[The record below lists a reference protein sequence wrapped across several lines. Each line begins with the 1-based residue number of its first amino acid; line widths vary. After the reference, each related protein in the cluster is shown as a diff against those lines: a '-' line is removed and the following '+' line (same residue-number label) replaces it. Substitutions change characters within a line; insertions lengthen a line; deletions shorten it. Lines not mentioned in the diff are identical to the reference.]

1 MARYYYED
9 SRWPWRPDAFL
20 RRFLKK
26 HRKQRK
32 HRRQR
37 KKIRALDLGM
47 GYGRNALWLAEQGFE
62 VEAWEL
68 DRRYV
73 AEARREAKR
82 RGVELADRLADN
94 SPGPEGVRSL
104 SRARLPQAG
113 ESRGTR
119 LGDFTRARFRGP
131 YEVIVISNALHHV
144 RRSQALRVLRRARRG
159 LAPGGLLFLL
169 VKLTRDR
176 YFRLRRRDPNW
187 SPVRGERNTLRR
199 VRGPAEYR
207 CWRGRRKQRASL
219 LSALEPAEVRRALR
233 GLQFRHYRETVL
245 RSEWV
250 RPAVTHHVAEI
261 VAQKPEKGRPR

>member
-1 MARYYYED
+1 MRRYYYED

-26 HRKQRK
+26 HRKQR
-32 HRRQR
+32 RQR
-37 KKIRALDLGM
+37 KKLRALDLGM
-47 GYGRNALWLAEQGFE
+47 GYGRNALWLAEQGFA

-94 SPGPEGVRSL
+94 SPGPEGVL
-104 SRARLPQAG
+104 CSRR
-113 ESRGTR
+113 
-119 LGDFTRARFRGP
+119 GDFTRARPRAP

-144 RRSQALRVLRRARRG
+144 RRSQALRVLRRARRA

-176 YFRLRRRDPNW
+176 YFRLRRQDPNW
-187 SPVRGERNTLRR
+187 EPVPGERNTLRR

-207 CWRGRRKQRASL
+207 CWRGRRKQRESL

-245 RSEWV
+245 RSEWEQ
-250 RPAVTHHVAEI
+250 PAVTHHVAEM

>member
-9 SRWPWRPDAFL
+9 SRWPWRPDPFL
-20 RRFLKK
+20 RRYLKK
-26 HRKQRK
+26 HRKQR
-32 HRRQR
+32 RQR
-37 KKIRALDLGM
+37 KKLRALDLGM

-82 RGVELADRLADN
+82 RGLRVALR
-94 SPGPEGVRSL
+94 PV
-104 SRARLPQAG
+104 
-113 ESRGTR
+113 
-119 LGDFTRARFRGP
+119 DFTRARPRAP

-144 RRSQALRVLRRARRG
+144 RRSQALRVLRRARRA

-176 YFRLRRRDPNW
+176 YFRLRRQDPNW
-187 SPVRGERNTLRR
+187 EPVPGERNTLRR

-245 RSEWV
+245 RSEWEQ
-250 RPAVTHHVAEI
+250 PAVTHHVAEI